1 MTSFTSVSLLI
12 SCSYHVPARCHH
24 QSFSP
29 YDLPTYRLDGL
40 DGRSVEYWSGGIQL
54 VGINACNLQRIVALR
69 PEYFSKHLLYHTSN
83 NKQRSNTV
91 QYRFSRH
98 SIQEFWGQINTVR
111 KHAERTMNKELGFAI
126 RSTLV
131 EKNVY

>member
-1 MTSFTSVSLLI
+1 LCFFCSNCVTATLTNI
-12 SCSYHVPARCHH
+12 SNANQTLY
-24 QSFSP
+24 SP

-83 NKQRSNTV
+83 NKQKSSTV
-91 QYRFSRH
+91 HYRFSRR
-98 SIQEFWGQINTVR
+98 SINEFWGQINTVR
-111 KHAERTMNKELGFAI
+111 KHAERTMNKELG
-126 RSTLV
+126 LL
-131 EKNVY
+131 